1 VIEQN
6 LQKTD
11 DIDGKEALQISD
23 SDRLHRLTVVYRAF
37 RERQNQCI
45 LARGKILEYIH
56 NSRIWLA
63 QDYDSYEQCIAD
75 PNGLDTKPRTARLL
89 RLIWRVWKDKLAK
102 LGVERRD
109 INQIDHAKLAFVIRE
124 LVKENNPEELLNIL
138 SRAQTL
144 TLQQLRDERE
154 EKDYEIFDGTAKV
167 HKWLNEKSGYVIH
180 FSQGKSKH
188 STKRDD
194 DASAQGWNI
203 LFGNRLVEIK
213 VRLKKEEKDD
223 D

>member
-1 VIEQN
+1 MIEQN

-45 LARGKILEYIH
+45 LARGKILEYIF

-75 PNGLDTKPRTARLL
+75 PNGLDTKPRTARLY

-102 LGVERRD
+102 IGVEKRE

-124 LVKENNPEELLNIL
+124 LVKENDRDKLLLIL
-138 SRAQTL
+138 ARIQTL

-154 EKDYEIFDGTAKV
+154 EQEFIIFDGTAKA
-167 HKWLNEKSGYVIH
+167 HKWFNEKSGYSMH
-180 FSQGKSKH
+180 FSQGKEKYAKNKEGS
-188 STKRDD
+188 
-194 DASAQGWNI
+194 ASAQAWWEI
-203 LFGNRLVEIK
+203 FGNRLVEIK
-213 VRLKKEEKDD
+213 VRLKKQEDKDE
-223 D
+223 